1 MISSDLLRYKIDYK
15 NNKIYP
21 ILCTIDNNSSEYQ
34 LAKKIIE
41 IFDECYANK
50 YNKDKLNYMIK
61 LLEYSQKDYKLIR
74 GLYSILEKKCIFKPV
89 FENEKEDTGSENSD
103 PLNRIIPKLTPVE
116 IRRTIFQESALNN
129 IAIDED
135 KRIRDLRKGIK

>member
-34 LAKKIIE
+34 LAKKIIG

-50 YNKDKLNYMIK
+50 YNKDKLYYMIK

-74 GLYSILEKKCIFKPV
+74 GLYSILEKNV
-89 FENEKEDTGSENSD
+89 F
-103 PLNRIIPKLTPVE
+103 LNQYLKMKKNV
-116 IRRTIFQESALNN
+116 
-129 IAIDED
+129 
-135 KRIRDLRKGIK
+135 